1 MYLKSG
7 VSLETSYKDI
17 LKDILESG
25 SKREARD
32 TSSLELSPFVWT
44 TTYPLRNVLTN
55 KTRNINHAYAI
66 IEFLWIMAGRTD
78 IEMLAPYNS
87 NMIQFSR
94 NKLSLT
100 GAYGPKI
107 NQQLRYVVET
117 LKCDEGSRQAVIS
130 IWERRPSLDQ
140 DVPCTLSL
148 QFLRSM
154 LGLDLIVTMR
164 SNDVWLG
171 FPYDVFTFTMIQSF
185 VAHKLNLGVGRYM
198 HQAASG
204 HLYLNNVDK
213 AKLISDE
220 VDTKF
225 GEIFETPCIMSD
237 DLEQTMLIEQELR
250 RAYLSGEAKKLD
262 EILES
267 AKLVP
272 EPWSGWLN
280 IIKNHLQRKL
290 K

>member
-7 VSLETSYKDI
+7 ISLESSYKDI
-17 LKDILESG
+17 LRGILENEI
-25 SKREARD
+25 KRETRD

-55 KTRNINHAYAI
+55 KVRNINHAYAI
-66 IEFLWIMAGRTD
+66 IEFLWIMSGRTD

-87 NMIQFSR
+87 NIIQFSR

-107 NQQLRYVVET
+107 NQQLQYVVDT
-117 LKCDEGSRQAVIS
+117 LKHDEGSRQAIVS

-140 DVPCTLSL
+140 DIPCTLSL

-171 FPYDVFTFTMIQSF
+171 FPYDVFSFTMIQSF
-185 VAHKLNLGVGRYM
+185 VAHKLKLEVGRYT
-198 HQAASG
+198 HQVASE
-204 HLYLNNVDK
+204 HLYLCNRDK
-213 AKLISDE
+213 AELIAKST
-220 VDTKF
+220 DTMF
-225 GEIFETPCIMSD
+225 GEIFETPKIISD
-237 DLEQTMLIEQELR
+237 DLEQTMLIEQKLR
-250 RAYLSGEAKKLD
+250 RAYLSREKNKLD
-262 EILES
+262 ENLKEIE
-267 AKLVP
+267 LVP
-272 EPWSGWLN
+272 EPWNGWLK
-280 IIKNHLQRKL
+280 IIRNHLQKKL